1 VRIAWI
7 SVVGLGS
14 MLVAAAPEKPPVPSA
29 ARPTLLILGD
39 SLGAGYGVDPDEAWP
54 ALIQQKLTGAH
65 LPFQL
70 VNASVSGDTTAGGM
84 RRLDWQLKRP
94 PEVLLIEL
102 GGNDGL
108 RGLPPASTRSNLT
121 AIITRT
127 RAKKPDVL
135 VVLAG
140 LQMPANMGADYTA
153 EFAALFPSVAEDQKV
168 TLIPNLLANVGG
180 VPDLNQPD
188 LIHPTAIGH
197 QLVASN
203 VWTVLEPVLRRSLA
217 PTP

>member
-1 VRIAWI
+1 
-7 SVVGLGS
+7 
-14 MLVAAAPEKPPVPSA
+14 MLAAAEPASLPAPAPT
-29 ARPTLLILGD
+29 RPTLLILGD

-54 ALIQQKLTGAH
+54 ALIQQKLAAAQ

-108 RGLPPASTRSNLT
+108 RGLPPANTRSNLT
-121 AIITRT
+121 TIISRT

-140 LQMPANMGADYTA
+140 LQMPANMGADYAA
-153 EFAALFPSVAEDQKV
+153 EFAAVFRSVAEDQKV
-168 TLIPNLLANVGG
+168 TLIPNLLASVGG

-188 LIHPTAIGH
+188 LIHPTATGH
-197 QLVASN
+197 LLVASN
-203 VWTVLEPVLRRSLA
+203 VWTVLEPVLRRSIA
-217 PTP
+217 PAP